1 MMMMK
6 LASSLT
12 GKKNHCQFL
21 NNGSLPRLSKRRNAH
36 NSKKKKKKK
45 KKKIR
50 LLGKV
55 KIHSNNNINNN
66 TVSISNSNSLIED
79 VLCGE

>member
-1 MMMMK
+1 MMMMMK

-21 NNGSLPRLSKRRNAH
+21 NNGSPPRLSKRRNAH
-36 NSKKKKKKK
+36 NSKK

-55 KIHSNNNINNN
+55 KIHSNNNNNNNN

-79 VLCGE
+79 VSCGE